1 MFTREFPDYA
11 ALLNPQS
18 LTVKDIQSPLADD
31 EAIVIVNIGD
41 KKSYAWAVTRD
52 QADWRELTVTTA
64 EVSNVVLALRAGL
77 DVESQSRSIRS

>member
-1 MFTREFPDYA
+1 MFTRVFPDYA
-11 ALLNPQS
+11 ALSNPQS

-64 EVSNVVLALRAGL
+64 EVSNAVLALRAGL

>member
-1 MFTREFPDYA
+1 MFPDYA
-11 ALLNPQS
+11 ALSNPQS

-41 KKSYAWAVTRD
+41 KKNYAWAVTRD